1 MESRKI
7 FGNIKDI
14 KISDSDEEDIK
25 VYDDFFDDLPE
36 DILDSKQKKSI
47 IPKSNSEKKKDKIE
61 TAIKIRSKFR

>member
-7 FGNIKDI
+7 FGSIKDI